1 MNDADIELLKKEG
14 FESDDEIEDF
24 LTQEIIDVKNDF
36 KFSKIENQVKHK
48 FILHNLILISLRLLI
63 VGNII

>member
-14 FESDDEIEDF
+14 FESDDEIEEF

-48 FILHNLILISLRLLI
+48 FILHKQIY
-63 VGNII
+63 